1 MHELLKLDYESF
13 GCKSSSSRLPGCT
26 SNSGYPIGLGGIQ
39 RASRTMRKNYAPALI
54 VLGGIFAISP
64 IFGQT
69 QTGFT
74 NGASAPPTAAS
85 DATRNSVRHSE
96 DYDPLLD
103 LPPLK
108 HETVTL
114 IGGVVV
120 RLDEVMN
127 HMVFQPFGT
136 NQKMQVH
143 FDTRTHF
150 YLDGKPITEREVKQ
164 GERIYLDTQL
174 NGDRVFAKT
183 IWIRSSAESGVGRGQ
198 ITDFDAGHRVV
209 TVRDE
214 LSNQPLRLH
223 LAPNATI
230 RKGNQT
236 GSESDLVQG
245 ALVDIEFGA
254 QRELRAIT
262 VLASPGS
269 SFAFAGRVTFVDLS
283 QKMIAID
290 NRSDGKKYDVSMEAI
305 APSVLRQI
313 REGED
318 VSVSTVFDGER
329 YSARSVDLAATQAPQ

>member
-1 MHELLKLDYESF
+1 LITNALDANSAVRVYAF
-13 GCKSSSSRLPGCT
+13 CA
-26 SNSGYPIGLGGIQ
+26 SNSGYLIGLSGIQ
-39 RASRTMRKNYAPALI
+39 SGEHIMRKRYALLSI
-54 VLGGIFAISP
+54 LFGGIFAVSP
-64 IFGQT
+64 VFGQS
-69 QTGFT
+69 QAGLT
-74 NGASAPPTAAS
+74 NGAPAAS
-85 DATRNSVRHSE
+85 NTTANSVRHGE

-136 NQKMQVH
+136 RQKMQVH

-164 GERIYLDTQL
+164 GQRIYLDTQL

-183 IWIRSSAESGVGRGQ
+183 IWIRTSAESGVGRGQ
-198 ITDFDAGHRVV
+198 IMDFDPGKRVV

-214 LSNQPLRLH
+214 LSNQPLKLQ

-230 RKGNQT
+230 RKGNQP
-236 GSESDLVQG
+236 GSEGDLVQG
-245 ALVDIEFGA
+245 ALVGIEFGA
-254 QRELRAIT
+254 QRELRGVTI
-262 VLASPGS
+262 LASPGS
-269 SFAFAGRVTFVDLS
+269 TFTFAGKVTYVDLS

-290 NRSDGKKYDVSMEAI
+290 NRSDGKKYDVSMDAI

-313 REGED
+313 REGGE
-318 VSVSTVFDGER
+318 VSVSTVFDGTR
-329 YSARSVDLAATQAPQ
+329 YSARSVDVASAQAPQ

>member
-1 MHELLKLDYESF
+1 MRKSYALLSVVF
-13 GCKSSSSRLPGCT
+13 
-26 SNSGYPIGLGGIQ
+26 GGI
-39 RASRTMRKNYAPALI
+39 L
-54 VLGGIFAISP
+54 AISP
-64 IFGQT
+64 AWGQS
-69 QTGFT
+69 QTGFSNGSST
-74 NGASAPPTAAS
+74 PPPGASN
-85 DATRNSVRHSE
+85 ATPNSVRHSE

-136 NQKMQVH
+136 KQKMEVH

-164 GERIYLDTQL
+164 GQRIYLDTQL

-183 IWIRSSAESGVGRGQ
+183 IWIRTSAESGIGRGQ
-198 ITDFDAGHRVV
+198 IMDFDPGHRVV

-214 LSNQPLRLH
+214 LSNQPLKLQ
-223 LAPNATI
+223 LAPNAII

-245 ALVDIEFGA
+245 ALVGIEFGA

-269 SFAFAGRVTFVDLS
+269 TFAFAGKVTFVDLS

-290 NRSDGKKYDVSMEAI
+290 NRSDGKKYDVSMDAI
-305 APSVLRQI
+305 AASVLRQI

-318 VSVSTVFDGER
+318 VSVSTVFDGTR
-329 YSARSVDLAATQAPQ
+329 YSARSVDLMATQQPQQ